1 MEIPQNKLNDVVCV
15 IKFIII
21 LDNFGK
27 RIYSKYYTNDY
38 NLDNENKQFEFE
50 RKLSY
55 YTIDNNVEINGI
67 DIFNY
72 LSFNIISNISPEVII
87 FIGSDEDNNE
97 VLLSEFYNNFEK
109 NLINLVQDSLTRKN
123 IYKVYQ
129 QLIIVIDEMVN
140 EGLYINSDSNSIE
153 RIVNLNEKQVEST
166 TSSILNM
173 FTGKKEQNEN
183 NSNSLFGNILS
194 GAKNYLTKTMN
205 Y

>member
-55 YTIDNNVEINGI
+55 YAIENNLEINGI
-67 DIFNY
+67 DIFSY
-72 LSFNIISNISPEVII
+72 LSFNILSNISPEVII

-123 IYKVYQ
+123 IFKVYQ

-140 EGLYINSDSNSIE
+140 EGIYINSDCNSIE
-153 RIVNLNEKQVEST
+153 RIVNLNEKQGENT

-173 FTGKKEQNEN
+173 FTGKKEQNET

>member
-50 RKLSY
+50 RKISHY
-55 YTIDNNVEINGI
+55 AVENNVESNGI

-72 LSFNIISNISPEVII
+72 LSFNILSNISPEVII

-97 VLLSEFYNNFEK
+97 VLLNEFYNNFEK

-166 TSSILNM
+166 RSSILNM

>member
-27 RIYSKYYTNDY
+27 RIYSKYYTSDY
-38 NLDNENKQFEFE
+38 NLDNEEKQFEFE

-55 YTIDNNVEINGI
+55 YAIENNLEINGI
-67 DIFNY
+67 DIFSY
-72 LSFNIISNISPEVII
+72 LSFNILSNISPEVII

-97 VLLSEFYNNFEK
+97 VLLGEFYNNFEK
-109 NLINLVQDSLTRKN
+109 NLITLVQDSLTRKN
-123 IYKVYQ
+123 IFKVYQ

-140 EGLYINSDSNSIE
+140 EGIYINSDCNSIE
-153 RIVNLNEKQVEST
+153 RIVNLNEKQGENT

-173 FTGKKEQNEN
+173 FTGKKEQSEN

>member
-1 MEIPQNKLNDVVCV
+1 MEIPRNKLNDVVCV

-97 VLLSEFYNNFEK
+97 VLLNEFYNNFEK

>member
-1 MEIPQNKLNDVVCV
+1 
-15 IKFIII
+15 
-21 LDNFGK
+21 
-27 RIYSKYYTNDY
+27 
-38 NLDNENKQFEFE
+38 
-50 RKLSY
+50 
-55 YTIDNNVEINGI
+55 
-67 DIFNY
+67 
-72 LSFNIISNISPEVII
+72 
-87 FIGSDEDNNE
+87 
-97 VLLSEFYNNFEK
+97 
-109 NLINLVQDSLTRKN
+109 
-123 IYKVYQ
+123 
-129 QLIIVIDEMVN
+129 MVN

>member
-1 MEIPQNKLNDVVCV
+1 MEIPQNKLSDVVCV

-21 LDNFGK
+21 LDNDGK

-55 YTIDNNVEINGI
+55 YAIENNLEINGI
-67 DIFNY
+67 DIFSY
-72 LSFNIISNISPEVII
+72 LSFNILSNISPEVII

-123 IYKVYQ
+123 IFKVYQ

-140 EGLYINSDSNSIE
+140 EGIYINSDCNSIE
-153 RIVNLNEKQVEST
+153 RIVNLNEKQGENT

>member
-55 YTIDNNVEINGI
+55 YAIENNLEINGI
-67 DIFNY
+67 DIFSY
-72 LSFNIISNISPEVII
+72 LSFNILSNISPEVII

-97 VLLSEFYNNFEK
+97 VLLGEFYNNFEK
-109 NLINLVQDSLTRKN
+109 NLITLVQDSLTRKN
-123 IYKVYQ
+123 IFKVYQ

-140 EGLYINSDSNSIE
+140 EGIYINSDCNSIE
-153 RIVNLNEKQVEST
+153 RIVNLNEKQGENT

-173 FTGKKEQNEN
+173 FTGKKEQSEN

>member
-55 YTIDNNVEINGI
+55 YTRDNNVEINGI

-72 LSFNIISNISPEVII
+72 LSFNILSNISPEVII

-140 EGLYINSDSNSIE
+140 EGLYVNSDCNSID

>member
-97 VLLSEFYNNFEK
+97 VLLNEFYNNFEK

>member
-21 LDNFGK
+21 LDNDGK

-55 YTIDNNVEINGI
+55 YAIENNLEINGI
-67 DIFNY
+67 DIFSY
-72 LSFNIISNISPEVII
+72 LSFNILSNISPEVII

>member
-140 EGLYINSDSNSIE
+140 EGLYVNSDCNSID

>member
-55 YTIDNNVEINGI
+55 YAIENNLEINGI
-67 DIFNY
+67 DIFSY
-72 LSFNIISNISPEVII
+72 LSFNILSNISPEVII

-97 VLLSEFYNNFEK
+97 VLLSEFYNTFEK
-109 NLINLVQDSLTRKN
+109 NLISLVQDSLTRKN
-123 IYKVYQ
+123 IFKVYQ

-140 EGLYINSDSNSIE
+140 EGIYINSDCNSIE
-153 RIVNLNEKQVEST
+153 RIVNLNEKQGENT

-173 FTGKKEQNEN
+173 FTGKKEQNET

>member
-55 YTIDNNVEINGI
+55 YAIENNLEINGI
-67 DIFNY
+67 DIFSY
-72 LSFNIISNISPEVII
+72 LSFNILSNISPEVII

>member
-97 VLLSEFYNNFEK
+97 VLLNEFYNNFEK

-140 EGLYINSDSNSIE
+140 EGLYVNSDCNSID

>member
-1 MEIPQNKLNDVVCV
+1 MEIPQNKLSDVVCV

-21 LDNFGK
+21 LDNDGK

-55 YTIDNNVEINGI
+55 YAIENNLEINGI
-67 DIFNY
+67 DIFSY
-72 LSFNIISNISPEVII
+72 LSFNILSNISPEVII

>member
-72 LSFNIISNISPEVII
+72 LSFNIISNVSPEVII

-97 VLLSEFYNNFEK
+97 VLLNEFYNNFEK

-140 EGLYINSDSNSIE
+140 EGLYVNSDCNSID
-153 RIVNLNEKQVEST
+153 RIVNLNEKPVEST

>member
-1 MEIPQNKLNDVVCV
+1 MEIPQNKLSDVVCV

-21 LDNFGK
+21 LDNDGK

-55 YTIDNNVEINGI
+55 YAIENNLEINGI
-67 DIFNY
+67 DIFSY
-72 LSFNIISNISPEVII
+72 LSFNILSNISPEVII

-97 VLLSEFYNNFEK
+97 VLLSEFYNTFEK
-109 NLINLVQDSLTRKN
+109 NLISLVQDSLTRKN
-123 IYKVYQ
+123 IFKVYQ

-140 EGLYINSDSNSIE
+140 EGIYINSDCNSIE
-153 RIVNLNEKQVEST
+153 RIVNLNEKQGENT

-173 FTGKKEQNEN
+173 FTGKKEQNET

>member
-1 MEIPQNKLNDVVCV
+1 MEIPQNKLSDVVCV

-97 VLLSEFYNNFEK
+97 VLLSEFYNTFEK
-109 NLINLVQDSLTRKN
+109 NLISLVQDSLTRKN
-123 IYKVYQ
+123 IFKVYQ

-140 EGLYINSDSNSIE
+140 EGIYINSDCNSIE
-153 RIVNLNEKQVEST
+153 RIVNLNEKQGENT

-173 FTGKKEQNEN
+173 FTGKKEQNET

>member
-1 MEIPQNKLNDVVCV
+1 MEIPQNKLSDVVCV

-21 LDNFGK
+21 LDNDGK

-55 YTIDNNVEINGI
+55 YAIENNLEIKGI
-67 DIFNY
+67 DIFSY
-72 LSFNIISNISPEVII
+72 LSFNILSNISPEVII

-97 VLLSEFYNNFEK
+97 VLLSEFYNTFEK
-109 NLINLVQDSLTRKN
+109 NLISLVQDSLTRKN
-123 IYKVYQ
+123 IFKVYQ

-140 EGLYINSDSNSIE
+140 EGIYINSDCNSIE
-153 RIVNLNEKQVEST
+153 RIVNLNEKQGENT

-173 FTGKKEQNEN
+173 FTGKKEQNET
-183 NSNSLFGNILS
+183 NSNSLYGNILS

>member
-1 MEIPQNKLNDVVCV
+1 MEIPQNKLSDVVCV

-21 LDNFGK
+21 LDNDGK

-55 YTIDNNVEINGI
+55 YAIENNLEINGI
-67 DIFNY
+67 DIFSY
-72 LSFNIISNISPEVII
+72 LSFNILSNISPEVII

-97 VLLSEFYNNFEK
+97 VLLSEFYNTFEK
-109 NLINLVQDSLTRKN
+109 NLISLVQDSLTRKN
-123 IYKVYQ
+123 IFKVYQ

-140 EGLYINSDSNSIE
+140 EGIYINSDCNSIE
-153 RIVNLNEKQVEST
+153 RIVNLNEKQGENT

>member
-50 RKLSY
+50 RKISHY
-55 YTIDNNVEINGI
+55 AVENNVESNGI

-97 VLLSEFYNNFEK
+97 VLLNEFYNNFEK

-140 EGLYINSDSNSIE
+140 EGLYVNSDCNSID